1 MTLAR
6 SEQIDLNAT
15 PYYHVMNRCV
25 RRSFLCG
32 FDELTQRDYSHR
44 KEWIVDRLKYLAD
57 IFAIKIC
64 AYAIMSNHYHVV
76 LYVEEKQAEAWSE
89 EDIIHRWAS
98 IFPKDAKENKH
109 LSQKIQL
116 WKERLTSISW
126 FMRCLNERIA
136 RDVNEEDD
144 TAGRFWEGRFKSQA
158 LLDEGA
164 LLSAMVYIDL
174 NPVRAGI
181 TKTPEESEFTSI
193 HERIQHIAKQLK
205 INKPKSIK
213 QFKHESADVYNSF
226 AQPKSLVP
234 FANVSAHHSH
244 AIDFKLSD
252 YLELVDYTGRVIR
265 DDKEVGS
272 IPEHLAPILTR
283 LQFKPTNWISLVK
296 NLGKSFSHAVGS
308 EILLLNFGRE
318 RKKGLKGITQ
328 AKKTY
333 HSPQA
338 MV

>member
-1 MTLAR
+1 MTVAR

-32 FDELTQRDYSHR
+32 YDKLTQTDYSHR
-44 KEWIVDRLKYLAD
+44 KEWIVNRLKYLSD

-76 LYVEEKQAEAWSE
+76 LYVDEQQSQAWNEKE
-89 EDIIHRWAS
+89 IINRWTS
-98 IFPKDAKENKH
+98 IFPKDAEENKH
-109 LSQKIQL
+109 LKQKIQL

-164 LLSAMVYIDL
+164 LLSAMVYVDL

-181 TKTPEESEFTSI
+181 TDTPEESEFTSI
-193 HERIQHIAKQLK
+193 YERIQHISKQLK
-205 INKPKSIK
+205 VNKPKSIK
-213 QFKHESADVYNSF
+213 QQKHEKADVYNNLS
-226 AQPKSLVP
+226 QPKSLVP
-234 FANVSAHHSH
+234 FVHMSEHHSH
-244 AIDFKLSD
+244 AIDFKLVD
-252 YLELVDYTGRVIR
+252 YLELVDYTGRMIR
-265 DDKEVGS
+265 DDKEAGS
-272 IPEHLAPILTR
+272 IPECLDPILTR
-283 LQFKPTNWISLVK
+283 LQLEPQNWISLVK

-308 EILLLNFGRE
+308 EILLLNFANNRSV
-318 RKKGLKGITQ
+318 KGIRQ
-328 AKKTY
+328 AKKVYST
-333 HSPQA
+333 
-338 MV
+338 